1 MVFFE
6 KRSLN
11 TFFIFSLTVI
21 ISGCG
26 TLFGENGVFPSRV
39 SDYLES
45 EESAPIETPPG
56 IDGKD
61 LTNAYPIPDLEYAS
75 VLPDKFSVPRVE
87 SISDVESKGAIRI
100 QTLAD
105 DRWILV
111 NRAPTQTWPLIV
123 GFLRNNNIGIAVED
137 ADGGIIETDW
147 LKDADRT
154 EDFREKY
161 RYIFRSG
168 VQQNTT
174 EVLIKQMNSSAV
186 DAANF
191 PWTKSS
197 DSDRE
202 SSMATTLGQFLAS
215 SPQEVSHSLLAQGL
229 TTANKANLAYTSAGQ
244 PYIALQL
251 PFQRG
256 WASLGLA
263 LERADFKV
271 TDKNHDNGFYYA
283 NFEPSSQ
290 RRQTRRSWFSRL
302 AFWRANKKDDEIRG
316 QYKVIISPESNQSA
330 GDAGVLS
337 VEIKSDT
344 DRQLQNNEQAY
355 LLNRILVKLS

>member
-1 MVFFE
+1 MVFFV
-6 KRSLN
+6 KSSIN
-11 TFFIFSLTVI
+11 IFFIIFLTAA

-26 TLFGENGVFPSRV
+26 TLFGDDGVFPSRA

-45 EESAPIETPPG
+45 KESVPIETPPG

-61 LTNAYPIPDLEYAS
+61 LSNAYPIPDLEYAS
-75 VLPDKFSVPRVE
+75 VLPEKFSVPRVE
-87 SISDVESKGAIRI
+87 SISNVESKGAVRI
-100 QTLAD
+100 QTLVD

-111 NRAPTQTWPLIV
+111 NRAPTQTWPLLV

-147 LKDADRT
+147 LKDADRK
-154 EDFREKY
+154 EGFREKY
-161 RYIFRSG
+161 RYVFRSG

-174 EVLIKQMNSSAV
+174 EIVIKQMNSNVA

-191 PWTKSS
+191 AWTKSS
-197 DSDRE
+197 DKDRE
-202 SSMATTLGQFLAS
+202 SSMATTLAQFLAS

-229 TTANKANLAYTSAGQ
+229 TTANKASLTYTSAGQ

-263 LERADFKV
+263 LERAEFKI
-271 TDKNHDNGFYYA
+271 TDKNYDNGFYYT
-283 NFEPSSQ
+283 NYEPSSE
-290 RRQTRRSWFSRL
+290 RRQTRRSWLSRL
-302 AFWRANKKDDEIRG
+302 AFWRAKKDDEIRG
-316 QYKVIISPESNQSA
+316 EYKVVILPESDPSA
-330 GDAGVLS
+330 GDTGVLS
-337 VEIKSDT
+337 VEIQSDT
-344 DRQLQNNEQAY
+344 GSQLQNNEQAF